1 MAFRGFVVW
10 LVIIL
15 AESLHG
21 AARVAWLQPMVGDFR
36 ARQIAFFTGLAII
49 LTIAVAF
56 IRWIGATSRNQLL
69 LVGWLWMALTFSFEI
84 GLGRLV
90 MRLSWERILSDYDLS
105 RGGLMIFGLI
115 FLLFAPMLAARLR
128 GIEIKSAAR

>member
-1 MAFRGFVVW
+1 MVFRGLVVW
-10 LVIIL
+10 MVIIL

-56 IRWIGATSRNQLL
+56 IRWIGATNRNQLL
-69 LVGWLWMALTFSFEI
+69 IVGMLWMTLTFGFEI
-84 GLGRLV
+84 GLGRWV
-90 MRLSWERILSDYDLS
+90 MKLSWERILSDYDLS
-105 RGGLMIFGLI
+105 RGGLMIFGMI
-115 FLLFAPMLAARLR
+115 FLLLAPMLAARLR
-128 GIEIKSAAR
+128 RLEIE